1 MVISI
6 ILPLGWFQL
15 RGSWSKCLPV
25 SNKSMSHNLVI
36 LTAREDS
43 SSSQVPQSVGDFLNA
58 WSWFVYFRNQL
69 LDSRTRNSGVHKLST
84 NYWDSHPMVR
94 NQSWGGLFLIN
105 WFCFL
110 WTVSPGPHGL
120 VVSRNVQISSASVSV
135 HLPTASLLPQ
145 VPGGRAAAGEVES
158 EPVLVVVMSDVS
170 SERVAGM
177 VQTRTDHLGILWRL
191 THQPQCLYIF
201 SCVKPLN
208 TIVTNYYGDKI
219 CN

>member
-1 MVISI
+1 
-6 ILPLGWFQL
+6 
-15 RGSWSKCLPV
+15 
-25 SNKSMSHNLVI
+25 MSHNLVI

-69 LDSRTRNSGVHKLST
+69 LGSRTRNSGVHKLST

-170 SERVAGM
+170 GRVAGM
-177 VQTRTDHLGILWRL
+177 VPDPHRPSWNLTTTDWHTSLNV
-191 THQPQCLYIF
+191 YIF
-201 SCVKPLN
+201 LAASNL
-208 TIVTNYYGDKI
+208 
-219 CN
+219 